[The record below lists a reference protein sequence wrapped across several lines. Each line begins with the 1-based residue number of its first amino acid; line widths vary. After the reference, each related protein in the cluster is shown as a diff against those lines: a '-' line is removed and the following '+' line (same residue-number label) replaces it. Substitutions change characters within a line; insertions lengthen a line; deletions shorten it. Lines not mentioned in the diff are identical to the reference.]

1 MENDVQLT
9 SALIIDTKSEV
20 LVHGTLTILWRSP
33 ASVLLTEDQIMY
45 NV

>member
-1 MENDVQLT
+1 MEIPWKLKDAVGYN
-9 SALIIDTKSEV
+9 S
-20 LVHGTLTILWRSP
+20 